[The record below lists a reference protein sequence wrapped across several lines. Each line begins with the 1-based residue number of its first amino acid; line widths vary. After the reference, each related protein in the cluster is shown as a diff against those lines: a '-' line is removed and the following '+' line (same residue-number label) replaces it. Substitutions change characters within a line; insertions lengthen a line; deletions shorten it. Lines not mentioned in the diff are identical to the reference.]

1 MLRYARQTSGQAGA
15 SRARR
20 HLSHSIVFQE
30 PRLILLSVA
39 VTRDRW
45 KNSLSTMATSTAAS
59 ATPSPPT
66 TFTQLYAT
74 QPDVFQ
80 GNYAPLFQPFDDT
93 GGLAHDALFETV
105 VNSSNSCPK
114 VFLANVQINNAP
126 QIIAVH
132 RPSRYEPDLA
142 DPAPHW
148 DGKVFGFIGDLSP
161 RGSNFIKTVEL
172 PDTSFEL
179 TSSQRVP
186 TLATMDAR
194 WAADTNASTIA
205 ALSSTAAD
213 TESVTTRRLFPVP
226 RPYISLI
233 LGKTLDPR
241 EAWATFSAAI
251 SAASH
256 QNMCAPLLDWLRVS
270 CTMKRSTTHPATQL
284 GSLNTVF
291 PPLADDTQLDR
302 HRWSILTRDLPAL
315 INNSS
320 GATERVATI
329 LGDIRAD
336 RVTERAQDEARRTA
350 DKRDKLPSETKYKT
364 VARDWMAFTSAATE
378 SVLPLIYHQ
387 LVNSDK
393 GEHLT
398 ILRNAVK
405 VRARSA
411 AAATN
416 QVPVVS
422 KETKEMVLG
431 ARFGVEAHQMH
442 DLSQGLQPFSMGLFV
457 GDKLSKTIDARAT
470 DYDTMLNGISAPT
483 LGEQASF
490 STKEVR
496 IPQDHF
502 TAGLMLASTSVQLD
516 VFQGPS
522 HPFATAF
529 REFCKRH
536 WPSIATTIHLA
547 SRYNRSLEQTVI
559 PRILRWVQTHM
570 VDYSRELILLGQA
583 ATSVPPFSDVHSMVV
598 HQQYNLLP
606 DIPDHYRAALPP
618 AFPTPG
624 LSPPPSKQPSKK
636 ESKDTTDSSQQQQK
650 PPGGPARTTGRG
662 GAMVV
667 NHNIDNTWK
676 AKLEQS
682 ARKIRDIAPH
692 APASSNM
699 DDSNKPVPLC
709 LSYHLRGSCY
719 SNCNRAATHRALSQD
734 ENSALAALV
743 DNQLSE

>member
-1 MLRYARQTSGQAGA
+1 MASTGA
-15 SRARR
+15 
-20 HLSHSIVFQE
+20 
-30 PRLILLSVA
+30 
-39 VTRDRW
+39 
-45 KNSLSTMATSTAAS
+45 TA

-66 TFTQLYAT
+66 TFATLYAT
-74 QPDVFQ
+74 QPDVF
-80 GNYAPLFQPFDDT
+80 GGDYTPLFTPFDCT
-93 GGLAHDALFETV
+93 NGLAHDALFETV

-114 VFLANVQINNAP
+114 VFLANVSINNSN
-126 QIIAVH
+126 QIVAVH

-142 DPAPHW
+142 DPAPQW
-148 DGKVFGFIGDLSP
+148 DGKVFVFVGDLST
-161 RGSNFIKTVEL
+161 RGSNFIQTVEL
-172 PDTSFEL
+172 PDSSFEL
-179 TSSQRVP
+179 TASQRVP

-194 WAADTNASTIA
+194 WAVDTTIDTLAS
-205 ALSSTAAD
+205 LSSTAAD
-213 TESVTTRRLFPVP
+213 TDTVITRRLFPVP
-226 RPYISLI
+226 RPYIPLI
-233 LGKTLDPR
+233 LGKTLTPR
-241 EAWATFSAAI
+241 QAWATFSTAI
-251 SAASH
+251 AAAS
-256 QNMCAPLLDWLRVS
+256 QQTMCAPLLDWLRVA
-270 CTMKRSTTHPATQL
+270 CTMKRSNLVPATQL
-284 GSLNTVF
+284 GDF
-291 PPLADDTQLDR
+291 PTIFPALAADTQLDR

-315 INNSS
+315 SKTTTT

-329 LGDIRAD
+329 LGTMRAD
-336 RVTERAQDEARRTA
+336 RVTERAQDEVRRTA
-350 DKRDKLPSETKYKT
+350 AQREKLPSETKFKT

-378 SVLPLIYHQ
+378 ADLPPVYHQ
-387 LVNSDK
+387 IVNSDK

-422 KETKEMVLG
+422 KETKEMVLS

-457 GDKLSKTIDARAT
+457 GDELSKTIEARAT

-516 VFQGPS
+516 VFQGPN

-529 REFCKRH
+529 REFCIRH

-559 PRILRWVQTHM
+559 PRILRWIQTHM
-570 VDYSRELILLGQA
+570 VDYCRELILLGHA
-583 ATSVPPFSDVHSMVV
+583 STTVPPFSDVHSMVV

-606 DIPDHYRAALPP
+606 DLPDQYRAVLPP

-624 LSPPPSKQPSKK
+624 LSPPHVKQQPKK
-636 ESKDTTDSSQQQQK
+636 DAKGTGDSTHEQHQQQQK
-650 PPGGPARTTGRG
+650 QSGPARTAGRG
-662 GAMVV
+662 GAMVANLNV
-667 NHNIDNTWK
+667 NNAWK
-676 AKLEQS
+676 EALEKS
-682 ARKIRDIAPH
+682 SRKIRDLAPN
-692 APASSNM
+692 APDSSNH
-699 DDSNKPVPLC
+699 DENNKPVPLC

-719 SNCNRAATHRALSQD
+719 TNCNRAVTHRALTPEED
-734 ENSALAALV
+734 TALAAIV
-743 DNQLSE
+743 ANNLSE